1 MYIKIVSVYIPAFN
15 CVHYVPRIVNNCLF
29 IEIIN
34 IIYLCMEAQM
44 KLIEM
49 IDWD

>member
-1 MYIKIVSVYIPAFN
+1 MYIRIVSIYILVFN
-15 CVHYVPRIVNNCLF
+15 CVYYVFRIVNNCLF
-29 IEIIN
+29 IKIIN
-34 IIYLCMEAQM
+34 IFYLCMEVM